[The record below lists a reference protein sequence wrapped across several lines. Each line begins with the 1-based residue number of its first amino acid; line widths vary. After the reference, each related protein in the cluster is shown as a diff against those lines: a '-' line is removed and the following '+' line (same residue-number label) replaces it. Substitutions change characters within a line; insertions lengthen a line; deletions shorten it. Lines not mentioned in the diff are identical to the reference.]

1 VVNVGHAR
9 AVAEVLQLVLNP
21 DRKEVVVLV
30 VAQHHRVENVAMV
43 HARVVAVAEVL
54 QLVLNPDRKEV
65 VVLVVAQHHRVKNV
79 AMVHA
84 RALVAEA
91 VDNHRVLV
99 AKTKGEVRVAV
110 AVI

>member
-1 VVNVGHAR
+1 VVNVDHALVV
-9 AVAEVLQLVLNP
+9 AVAVAVDLVARVVQVLREPRVQLVVLAEMEVLHLVLHP

-30 VAQHHRVENVAMV
+30 VAQHHRVE
-43 HARVVAVAEVL
+43 H
-54 QLVLNPDRKEV
+54 
-65 VVLVVAQHHRVKNV
+65 V

-91 VDNHRVLV
+91 
-99 AKTKGEVRVAV
+99 KTRGEVRVAV